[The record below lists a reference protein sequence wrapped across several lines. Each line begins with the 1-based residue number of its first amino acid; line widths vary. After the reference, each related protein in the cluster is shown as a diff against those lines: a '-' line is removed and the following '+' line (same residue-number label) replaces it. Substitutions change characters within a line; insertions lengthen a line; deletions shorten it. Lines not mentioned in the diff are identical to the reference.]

1 MSVFRN
7 IRVYPQH
14 GRRASLVTW
23 EVADGV
29 TPGIVHVAF
38 SPTGLKPWRLLNVDA
53 PIASEMGVF
62 YDTELHMNSGAA
74 CGYYR
79 LLLTNET
86 GDNFSESVAILG
98 NLTPREYGMSRAI
111 MHREFTE
118 MRVANGYPVWHCI
131 PKTSG
136 VPSKKYDPDT
146 GELAGLECADTA
158 EEDSSYGL
166 PFIGGFNPPVLTWI
180 RALSIDRG
188 TIKDS
193 ESEMSPRETDT
204 TAIRM
209 LAFPRPSRGHMIVDP
224 ATDRRYLIGD
234 EIKPFLLRGILP
246 IAYEATM
253 QFLTQGDARYRFPVL
268 PLSLAQPQL
277 NQLTL
282 GGIPIF
288 YNFSPVTT
296 DPDAL

>member
-7 IRVYPQH
+7 IRVYPQY
-14 GRRASLVTW
+14 GQRAVLVTW
-23 EVADGV
+23 EVVDGV
-29 TPGIVHVAF
+29 PPGLVHVAF
-38 SPTGLKPWRLLNVDA
+38 SPTGLKPWRLLNADDPV
-53 PIASEMGVF
+53 ASEMGVF
-62 YDTELHMNSGAA
+62 FDTELHMNSGAA

-79 LLLTNET
+79 LLLTNAD
-86 GDNFSESVAILG
+86 GDSFSESIAILG
-98 NLTPREYGMSRAI
+98 NMTPREYGMARGI
-111 MHREFTE
+111 MHREFAE

-136 VPSKKYDPDT
+136 KPAKNYDPDT
-146 GELAGLECADTA
+146 GELVGLECDGVAD
-158 EEDSSYGL
+158 EDASYGL

-180 RALSIDRG
+180 RAIAIDRG

-204 TAIRM
+204 TTVRM

-253 QFLTQGDARYRFPVL
+253 QFLNQGDPRYRFPVL
-268 PLSLAQPQL
+268 PINHGAPANDQLAL
-277 NQLTL
+277 Y
-282 GGIPIF
+282 GSAIY
-288 YNFSPVTT
+288 YNFAPITYN
-296 DPDAL
+296 PL